1 MIPKTATIS
10 YFLARELDQ
19 SLKDAT
25 LSKIEYAKSAK
36 IFRFLFSAGQKS
48 HLEFSF
54 APPRFLYLPGWPE
67 KADAFAVWQEATS
80 AIIEHVEGDK
90 RNRIITM
97 KLIREHEELERSAF
111 TIVFELL
118 GAKTNAFL
126 LDSAGVIV
134 QAFRVIADSRQ
145 LRPRSPYAPPEPL
158 PDIPSSGESIIFRDR
173 QREYRLRFDGE
184 QYSVL
189 GGSGGSPE
197 SSSPLIDL
205 YRLLANLDQTE
216 KHLDDLR
223 RGWNSRI
230 EREIGRLEQLAG
242 RLKVELAACSQ
253 SAAYS
258 SWGDL
263 LMGNPHVVPVDDA
276 VMVTD
281 YYSGNEVTV
290 KLLPGKSVIES
301 ASAYYK
307 TAKKLQRAEPQLRTR
322 LRSLEERVQ
331 FLDAARSSLA
341 GLASEEAIEKLAQE
355 LKLDSAKQRP
365 GIDKPEEARA
375 YHTYRTS
382 SGEKVLVGKN
392 AEGNDELTFR
402 VARTYDYWFHTQQS
416 PGSHVILVVPDKNR
430 EPSRESI
437 EEAARIA
444 AFYSDMRRAS
454 HVPVIYTRRRY
465 VRKVRKGGPGQ
476 VIYENVTSLFVD
488 PALPPQGKSLD

>member
-25 LSKIEYAKSAK
+25 LSKIEYAKKSK
-36 IFRFLFSAGQKS
+36 IFRFLFSAEQKS

-54 APPRFLYLPGWPE
+54 APPRFLYLPGWPD
-67 KADAFAVWQEATS
+67 KADSFAVWQEATS
-80 AIIEHVEGDK
+80 AIIEHVKGDK

-126 LDSAGVIV
+126 LDSEGAII
-134 QAFRVIADSRQ
+134 QAFRVIDDMRQ
-145 LRPRSPYAPPEPL
+145 LRPRSRYASPEPL
-158 PDIPSSGESIIFRDR
+158 PEVPVSGESIIFRDR
-173 QREYRLRFDGE
+173 QREYRLRFDHE
-184 QYSVL
+184 RYHL
-189 GGSGGSPE
+189 LDERGSALE

-205 YRLLANLDQTE
+205 YRVLANLDQTE

-223 RGWNSRI
+223 RSLISRI
-230 EREIGRLEQLAG
+230 GREVGRLEQLAG
-242 RLKVELAACSQ
+242 RLQVELAACRQ

-258 SWGDL
+258 SRGDL
-263 LMGNPHVVPVDDA
+263 LMGHPHAVPVDD
-276 VMVTD
+276 VVTVTD

-307 TAKKLQRAEPQLRTR
+307 TAKKLQRAEPQLRAR
-322 LRSLEERVQ
+322 IQNLEERLHT
-331 FLDAARSSLA
+331 LDAARSSLTK
-341 GLASEEAIEKLAQE
+341 LDSEEEIEKLARE

-365 GIDKPEEARA
+365 GIDKPDEARA

-430 EPSRESI
+430 EPSRQSI

-488 PALPPQGKSLD
+488 PGLPPQGKSLD